1 MNPEC
6 VHQISNLITTETELP
21 VTLKYISGPRATGN
35 VIPEQITI
43 VKVSTESIIVAC
55 PIEETENRVPLHLRK
70 LFITNDMKLMKC
82 FLGFENEQRM
92 FLNQNVQNL
101 MKFCQLNC
109 DNFLKLIETEQI
121 VIGHKTDTI
130 VGSKN
135 KIDGLKI
142 LRPLNFARLLHREK
156 SMFAHEKE
164 DSIIFLTKNDL
175 ENMEIR
181 QDDSENHEKSNSDK
195 MKVFQNNSNTSSS
208 NVSVQKKKWYRNF
221 KNGGNKNNSFTSLDV
236 DIKNKKLSLD
246 RYQDMSKLLQERFG
260 GDVEIDGDLLETNR
274 PSSDIGVTAGS
285 RNEGMKKCISLQ
297 DFDTKMR
304 AVSPLPQI
312 PPTPPRNK
320 EEKPDLVRVEP
331 KKYDEIEIHNENDS
345 ELESMTSFN
354 NQQSFITKKLYSEFH
369 VKTKHH
375 SKSSSSLHQL
385 LHFAV
390 PQKMNISETKKKP
403 TPNKQQ
409 FISLPIENAMA
420 TEIIDDDLPYSN
432 VRDSLLIQEP
442 ERNRRDSENIYSE
455 ICSENINFTN
465 SIPSSSSVHQ
475 QSQGSIRISISSNNQ
490 FIGVD
495 DNIYNTIK

>member
-1 MNPEC
+1 
-6 VHQISNLITTETELP
+6 
-21 VTLKYISGPRATGN
+21 
-35 VIPEQITI
+35 
-43 VKVSTESIIVAC
+43 
-55 PIEETENRVPLHLRK
+55 
-70 LFITNDMKLMKC
+70 MKC

-109 DNFLKLIETEQI
+109 DNFLKLIEAEQI

-130 VGSKN
+130 IGSKN

-142 LRPLNFARLLHREK
+142 LRPLNFVRLLHREK

-164 DSIIFLTKNDL
+164 DSIIFLSKNDL
-175 ENMEIR
+175 ENMEMR
-181 QDDSENHEKSNSDK
+181 QEEVENQEKLNSDK

-221 KNGGNKNNSFTSLDV
+221 KNGGNENNSFTSLDV
-236 DIKNKKLSLD
+236 DIQNKKLSLD

-260 GDVEIDGDLLETNR
+260 GDVEIDGDLLENNR
-274 PSSDIGVTAGS
+274 PSSDIGVTAGNK
-285 RNEGMKKCISLQ
+285 NEGMKKCISLQ

-304 AVSPLPQI
+304 AASSLSLI

-320 EEKPDLVRVEP
+320 DDKPDLVKIEP

-403 TPNKQQ
+403 QLTTPHKQQ
-409 FISLPIENAMA
+409 FISLPIESTMV

-442 ERNRRDSENIYSE
+442 EKNRRDSENIYSE
-455 ICSENINFTN
+455 ICSENINFNHQSDFAN
-465 SIPSSSSVHQ
+465 STPSSSSVQQ

-490 FIGVD
+490 FIGFD